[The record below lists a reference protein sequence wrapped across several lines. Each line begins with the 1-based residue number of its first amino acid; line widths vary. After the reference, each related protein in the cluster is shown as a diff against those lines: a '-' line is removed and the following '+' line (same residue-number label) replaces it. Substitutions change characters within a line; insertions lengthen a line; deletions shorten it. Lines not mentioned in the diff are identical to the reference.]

1 MENYPYPLLVE
12 GDWSSVNA
20 KTLQSKV
27 HIYFQSRKKSQ
38 GGDCV
43 IKLSDRSCTVFFKS
57 EEIRDQVLAKA
68 EHAILI
74 EKQEVKLTVSKPD
87 SEAAKTGSDVSA
99 GALQTAARTT
109 CSVRVDN
116 VPADAITNKELL
128 ELYFDKWGGPV
139 EKIITNPEE
148 KTIIITFRSQNA
160 AKRIL
165 EKTDHTL
172 FSQPVTMRP
181 YHGLDVSQTEASEGL
196 EDTKWCSAVVLEN
209 VPEDINQEYLS
220 LLVGS
225 IGNHSED
232 EYSLELIPE
241 SSTAVS
247 TFNDPSAVE
256 KFLTECGNNRT
267 FQKYGLKARRLETSR
282 RVKVENLP
290 AQCNDEFL
298 ELYFEKHVG
307 KVESIKAMADEQ
319 VAIVTFSDQQA
330 VQKALGKKHLIRNT
344 QVDIYPYYTSLG
356 SALYGKDRP
365 AWTLPKPFTDKI
377 HPAIREFLQKK
388 GQISS
393 ICNQMSSHFCQV
405 NMDNDEVLFSPLP
418 ALLRQK
424 GITKKHIDNWK
435 LDTIDAFKHIL
446 SSFGVFEYAVIPSVW
461 TAVEKDIRSVVKDK
475 AVLEVDFSTGC
486 LTLAGMAN
494 DINILKPI
502 LEKVLKEAS
511 LQMER
516 DMNKTSSSI
525 IMSTGIFL
533 LFQQEGLQHSASAK
547 YPQLELMYK
556 KDTNQ
561 LTLTGLPVEIIDIKN
576 MILERQLCM
585 KEKIL
590 KMDSSLLE
598 FLRSVD
604 SEEMSGDLFI
614 SKRISAVYRFENGN
628 IVLTASTDK
637 ALTEA
642 EEKLYT
648 TLIFQSL
655 SVEDQD
661 LLGKPEWQALTNE
674 LYGTYNLS
682 RKKTVLIKSS
692 RNGVVVCG
700 FQEPVREV
708 SKSLEQFIDAHS
720 RIEEAVRVQS
730 YAVVKFIREKMPQLW
745 QKFQKGDELNIKFD
759 SKRPLIRV
767 SGERIHVQPALN
779 CFQKIARSLHTD
791 RLTIRKAGAKKYFE
805 EQEAMVM
812 MMIKE
817 QRFVVVLEDASME
830 EEDEESYNEES
841 DVEGRAED
849 FGQLFC
855 EVQAPG
861 GIVIKVL
868 KADICQI
875 KVDVVVNAANE
886 DLKHIGG
893 LALALLNA
901 AGPSLQQSSDQYV
914 AKHGKLLPGNAI
926 TTEAGHL
933 PCKYVV
939 HAVGPRYYSTDKFTA
954 VKKLRQAVRES
965 LNQAEFKRCSSIAV
979 PAISSGIF
987 GFPLDLCTEKIAEEL
1002 HAYVED
1008 QTRQGGRN
1016 TLKEIHLVDN
1026 NPTTVSAM
1034 AQAVKKEFSDFKPR
1048 MTFPQ
1053 QMGRGS
1059 GHRTHGHHGQ
1069 NYRGHGN
1076 RGQGYRGQGAGT
1088 HRDMVAR
1095 GNDSRMYR
1103 AKDSEDFETQ
1113 RQPYSNPQ
1121 LRTQFEDKARSGS
1134 GFLET
1139 QSTKEGLKIILR
1151 KGNIQDAR
1159 SAVIVNTVSEDL
1171 DLSKGAVSKALL
1183 STAGP
1188 QLQAETYSHL
1198 KAFRTP
1204 SPNHGDIVETKGYN
1218 LNCLKVFHT
1227 VCPFWSGG
1235 HRSEDEI
1242 LKGIIQ
1248 KCLIKAENQKMASI
1262 SFPAIGTGNLGFPRD
1277 VVSRI
1282 FLSEIRAFSARVSP
1296 QYLNEVTVI
1305 VHPSDSESVQCFV
1318 KSFRGEWQGSTM
1330 KGAHAVQQSPAKKPP
1345 HVRSPQSAG
1354 FIGAVS
1360 TPSLGVHKMQIRHLT
1375 LEVSS
1380 GDITKESCDAIINSS
1395 NQSFSLKSGVS
1406 KAILDAAGLAVE
1418 NECAQIVASQSQQ
1431 ADMIWTSGGQLPC
1444 RHIIHIIGR
1453 NNPAVIKDVVYSVI
1467 KSCEEKKF
1475 SSVAFPALGTGQGG
1489 AQPSA
1494 VADAMIEAVIDF
1506 VKKKK
1511 GTHLKMVKFLIFQ
1524 PSMVSD
1530 FHQSMLK
1537 KQQGSVE
1544 EEGGIF
1550 GWVKGTFGAM
1560 TNFFTSG
1567 GYAEASAK
1575 EEFVFLGEEFEPV
1588 VFQLCGESEEDL
1600 NKARNLITSFI
1611 VKEHVSSKIE
1621 DSAISYFSQEEA
1633 DVLSKLQRELT
1644 VSIQLSKSGPEPAFT
1659 VEGLTRDV
1667 VKAESQIRDM
1677 IRKVEKNMTRQREA
1691 FILSS
1696 QVEWQYQDHSG
1707 NLVPF
1712 DIFTN
1717 YDLEQAFVMKQP
1729 LVKININNDPYD
1741 ASVAYGT
1748 AKGKRGQIELKRTD
1762 LKQQTVS
1769 LPSNWDDMKGNL
1781 VLRVAIQQSSQEYT
1795 DVEKQFRKTGLT
1807 SNILSIE
1814 RVQNETLWKNYINQ
1828 KVYLEKKNKHT
1839 NNEKLLFHGTG
1850 ADNIDKIND
1859 RGFNR
1864 SYAGMHGAMYGNGV
1878 YFAVDPCYSARGYAK
1893 PDQQGHKRMYLARV
1907 LVGDFTTGKPG
1918 LIAPPAK
1925 NSTGTEQ
1932 YDSVTDGQKSMFV
1945 IFHDVHAY
1953 PEYLITFQ

>member
-1 MENYPYPLLVE
+1 MEEYPYPVFVE
-12 GDWSSVNA
+12 GDWSSINA
-20 KTLQSKV
+20 KTLQTKLHV
-27 HIYFQSRKKSQ
+27 YFQSKKKSQ

-43 IKLSDRSCTVFFKS
+43 IKWSERRCTVFFRS
-57 EEIRDQVLAKA
+57 EKTRDRFLSKRGHAVTIENQV
-68 EHAILI
+68 
-74 EKQEVKLTVSKPD
+74 VKLKVSKPSSD
-87 SEAAKTGSDVSA
+87 SGSHTDEAQKSTETGSDVA
-99 GALQTAARTT
+99 TEFLQPVPAVQRT
-109 CSVRVDN
+109 CSVRVDD
-116 VPADAITNKELL
+116 VPADAVTNKQLLELYFETWGGAVEKIITNPEQKTVIIIFQSQDAVQRILDKTDHSICKVPVTIQPYFGLDENEISKGLEDTPQSSAVVIEKVPDHLSREFLMFLVDSICGASEDKYSLELIPESNTAVVTFNDAKAAEKFLLECQTKKRFQDHGLMARSLEISRSIKVENLPAECANDFL
-128 ELYFDKWGGPV
+128 ELYFDKWGG
-139 EKIITNPEE
+139 
-148 KTIIITFRSQNA
+148 
-160 AKRIL
+160 
-165 EKTDHTL
+165 
-172 FSQPVTMRP
+172 
-181 YHGLDVSQTEASEGL
+181 
-196 EDTKWCSAVVLEN
+196 
-209 VPEDINQEYLS
+209 
-220 LLVGS
+220 
-225 IGNHSED
+225 
-232 EYSLELIPE
+232 
-241 SSTAVS
+241 
-247 TFNDPSAVE
+247 AVE
-256 KFLTECGNNRT
+256 KLDTI
-267 FQKYGLKARRLETSR
+267 
-282 RVKVENLP
+282 P
-290 AQCNDEFL
+290 
-298 ELYFEKHVG
+298 
-307 KVESIKAMADEQ
+307 DEQ
-319 VAIVTFSDQQA
+319 AAIVTFHDQEA
-330 VQKALGKKHLIRNT
+330 VKKLIEKKLCISNNPIN
-344 QVDIYPYYTSLG
+344 IYPYYTSLG
-356 SALYGKDRP
+356 SALYGKDR
-365 AWTLPKPFTDKI
+365 ATWTLPKPFTDKI

-405 NMDNDEVLFSPLP
+405 NMDNDDVLFSPLP

-435 LDTIDAFKHIL
+435 QDNIDAFKNIL

-494 DINILKPI
+494 DINMLKPI
-502 LEKVLKEAS
+502 LEKVLKEALS
-511 LQMER
+511 QMER
-516 DMNKTSSSI
+516 EKNKTSESI
-525 IMSTGIFL
+525 IMSPGIFF

-561 LTLTGLPVEIIDIKN
+561 LTLTGLPVEILHIKN

-614 SKRISAVYRFENGN
+614 SKRICAVYRFENGN

-637 ALTEA
+637 ALAEA

-648 TLIFQSL
+648 TLTFQSL

-661 LLGKPEWQALTNE
+661 LLGYPEWQDLTNE

-692 RNGVVVCG
+692 EDRNTVVVCG
-700 FQEPVREV
+700 FKEPVTEV
-708 SKSLEQFIDAHS
+708 SKSLEQLINSHDAKTETGSDLAAVLLPPDETQDESKAVVLEKMPENFTREVLMILVDSICGLSDNEYFLELISESNTAVVTFNDPSAAETFFIKCRSKEKYKDYGLTARALEKSKSVKVENLPAQCPEDLLELYFDKWGGMVERIDTIPDEQAAIVTFHDQEAVKKILKKKHLIRKTPVDIYPYYPSLCSALYGKDRPTWTLPKSFTVKILPAIREFLQKKGQISSICNQMSSHFCQVNMDNDDVLFSPLPALLRQKGITKKHIDNWKQDTIDAFKNILS
-720 RIEEAVRVQS
+720 GFGVFEYAVIPSVWTAVEKDIRSVVKENAVLMMDASTGCLTLAGMTKDINMLKPKLENFLKEASLQMEKEGKGQLTLDKAICVES
-730 YAVVKFIREKMPQLW
+730 CAVVKFIKEKMAPFW
-745 QKFQKGDELNIKFD
+745 QKFLKRDQVKIHFD
-759 SKRPLIRV
+759 PKRPLIRV

-779 CFQKIARSLHTD
+779 SFQKIARSLHTD

-830 EEDEESYNEES
+830 EEDEDSYNEES
-841 DVEGRAED
+841 DDEVRAED

-861 GIVIKVL
+861 GFVIKVL
-868 KADICQI
+868 KADICQF
-875 KVDVVVNAANE
+875 KVDAVVSAANE
-886 DLKHIGG
+886 DLKHNGG

-979 PAISSGIF
+979 PAISSGTF
-987 GFPLDLCTEKIAEEL
+987 GFPLDLCTETIAQEL
-1002 HAYVED
+1002 HVYVED
-1008 QTRQGGRN
+1008 QTRKGGRN

-1026 NPTTVSAM
+1026 NPTTANAM
-1034 AQAVKKEFSDFKPR
+1034 AQAVKKEFTDFKPR

-1059 GHRTHGHHGQ
+1059 GHCTHGHHDQ

-1076 RGQGYRGQGAGT
+1076 RGQGYRGQGACG
-1088 HRDMVAR
+1088 HRDIRAR

-1113 RQPYSNPQ
+1113 RRPYSNPR

-1134 GFLET
+1134 GFLEA

-1183 STAGP
+1183 SAAGP

-1204 SPNHGDIVETKGYN
+1204 SPNHGDIVATNGYN

-1248 KCLIKAENQKMASI
+1248 KCLIKAENQKMVSI

-1305 VHPSDSESVQCFV
+1305 VHPSDSETVQCFV

-1330 KGAHAVQQSPAKKPP
+1330 KGAHVVWQSVAKKTLP
-1345 HVRSPQSAG
+1345 VRSPQSAAKKHKHLQKKNLC
-1354 FIGAVS
+1354 FWVRS
-1360 TPSLGVHKMQIRHLT
+1360 SSL
-1375 LEVSS
+1375 
-1380 GDITKESCDAIINSS
+1380 SC
-1395 NQSFSLKSGVS
+1395 FSCV
-1406 KAILDAAGLAVE
+1406 
-1418 NECAQIVASQSQQ
+1418 
-1431 ADMIWTSGGQLPC
+1431 
-1444 RHIIHIIGR
+1444 
-1453 NNPAVIKDVVYSVI
+1453 
-1467 KSCEEKKF
+1467 
-1475 SSVAFPALGTGQGG
+1475 
-1489 AQPSA
+1489 
-1494 VADAMIEAVIDF
+1494 
-1506 VKKKK
+1506 
-1511 GTHLKMVKFLIFQ
+1511 
-1524 PSMVSD
+1524 
-1530 FHQSMLK
+1530 
-1537 KQQGSVE
+1537 
-1544 EEGGIF
+1544 
-1550 GWVKGTFGAM
+1550 
-1560 TNFFTSG
+1560 
-1567 GYAEASAK
+1567 
-1575 EEFVFLGEEFEPV
+1575 
-1588 VFQLCGESEEDL
+1588 
-1600 NKARNLITSFI
+1600 
-1611 VKEHVSSKIE
+1611 
-1621 DSAISYFSQEEA
+1621 
-1633 DVLSKLQRELT
+1633 
-1644 VSIQLSKSGPEPAFT
+1644 
-1659 VEGLTRDV
+1659 
-1667 VKAESQIRDM
+1667 
-1677 IRKVEKNMTRQREA
+1677 
-1691 FILSS
+1691 
-1696 QVEWQYQDHSG
+1696 
-1707 NLVPF
+1707 
-1712 DIFTN
+1712 
-1717 YDLEQAFVMKQP
+1717 
-1729 LVKININNDPYD
+1729 
-1741 ASVAYGT
+1741 
-1748 AKGKRGQIELKRTD
+1748 
-1762 LKQQTVS
+1762 
-1769 LPSNWDDMKGNL
+1769 
-1781 VLRVAIQQSSQEYT
+1781 
-1795 DVEKQFRKTGLT
+1795 
-1807 SNILSIE
+1807 E
-1814 RVQNETLWKNYINQ
+1814 RVRRT
-1828 KVYLEKKNKHT
+1828 
-1839 NNEKLLFHGTG
+1839 
-1850 ADNIDKIND
+1850 
-1859 RGFNR
+1859 
-1864 SYAGMHGAMYGNGV
+1864 
-1878 YFAVDPCYSARGYAK
+1878 
-1893 PDQQGHKRMYLARV
+1893 
-1907 LVGDFTTGKPG
+1907 
-1918 LIAPPAK
+1918 
-1925 NSTGTEQ
+1925 
-1932 YDSVTDGQKSMFV
+1932 
-1945 IFHDVHAY
+1945 
-1953 PEYLITFQ
+1953 